1 MSNEIKETITRGQAM
16 DIADTQKFN
25 EDVNAVRI
33 DGDKGNQR
41 WSSNILDDAV
51 KHNPKRQVDFSADL
65 DFVTYLLMGYIHIGR
80 SRLNKASCDRPKAWR
95 GH

>member
-1 MSNEIKETITRGQAM
+1 M

-33 DGDKGNQR
+33 DGDKRNQR

-65 DFVTYLLMGYIHIGR
+65 DFVDLSIDGIYSHREESFKQGFYVT
-80 SRLNKASCDRPKAWR
+80 D
-95 GH
+95 